1 MNIHIEQ
8 LMSDSGVKFGTS
20 GTRGLVK
27 DMTDL
32 VCFAYTSAF
41 LQHLIHE
48 NQIQKGDQ
56 VGIGGDLRSSSPRI
70 MNAVANACQH
80 YGLQPVNLGFI
91 PSPAV
96 ALYGIQHHMAT
107 IMVTGSH
114 IPDDRNGMKFNLPI
128 GEILQADE
136 QAIKQQWVDIPDE
149 LFDDHGAF
157 IKQDA
162 VLTEPSLSAQKHY
175 IERFTQF
182 LPDNCLAGMTVGV
195 YQHSA
200 VGRDLLQQILSALGA
215 NTICLGRSEQFVSV
229 DTEAIRPE
237 DVDLAQQWASEHALD
252 AIVSTDGDSDRP
264 LISDEHGRWLRGDIV
279 GLLTALYLGADIVVT
294 PVSSNSCVNADFFEQ
309 VLRTR
314 IGSPYVIAAM
324 QTAATN
330 SPEKGVVGYEANGG
344 FLQQSAIE
352 LSGKTLSPLPTRDAI
367 IVILSVLLLAKQ
379 RQQTVSE
386 LNASM
391 PAIYT
396 SSDRLKNFALE
407 KSRLLLDTLIEDKQ
421 INSMQVQQ
429 LLPFMGEIKAVDTT
443 DGVRLSFA
451 DDEIIH
457 IRPSGNAPELRCY
470 TEASREERAIE
481 LNQLALKAM
490 SDWSEPV

>member
-1 MNIHIEQ
+1 MKIHIEQ

-20 GTRGLVK
+20 GTRGLVT
-27 DMTDL
+27 DMTDR
-32 VCFAYTSAF
+32 VCFAYTAAF
-41 LQHLIHE
+41 LQHLIAGK
-48 NQIQKGDQ
+48 QIQKGDR
-56 VGIGGDLRSSSPRI
+56 VGIGGDLRQSTPRI
-70 MNAVANACQH
+70 MNAVATACQH

-96 ALYGIQHHMAT
+96 ALYGIQYKMAS

-136 QAIKQQWVDIPDE
+136 QAIKQQFVDLPDE
-149 LFDDHGAF
+149 LFNNDGQF
-157 IKQDA
+157 VKQDNILA
-162 VLTEPSLSAQKHY
+162 KPSLLAETLY
-175 IERFTQF
+175 IERFSEF
-182 LPDNCLAGMTVGV
+182 FPENCLSGMTIGI

-200 VGRDLLQQILSALGA
+200 VARDLLQQILSSLGA

-237 DVDLAQQWASEHALD
+237 DVKLAQQWAAENKLD

-264 LISDEHGRWLRGDIV
+264 LLSDENGRWLRGDIV
-279 GLLTALYLGADIVVT
+279 GLLTAIYLAADIVVT
-294 PVSSNSCVNADFFEQ
+294 PVSSNSSVNADFFEQ
-309 VLRTR
+309 VIRTR
-314 IGSPYVIAAM
+314 IGSPYVISAM
-324 QTAATN
+324 QNAA
-330 SPEKGVVGYEANGG
+330 SDSEKSVVGYEANGG
-344 FLQQSAIE
+344 FLQQSVIA
-352 LSGKTLSPLPTRDAI
+352 LAGNTLSPLPTRDAV

-386 LNASM
+386 LNSSM

-407 KSRLLLDTLIEDKQ
+407 KSRLLLEI
-421 INSMQVQQ
+421 
-429 LLPFMGEIKAVDTT
+429 LLPDNHLNRELVKQLFPFMDEVNAVDTT
-443 DGVRLSFA
+443 DGIRMSFA

-470 TEASREERAIE
+470 TEASDEHRAVT
-481 LNQLALKAM
+481 LNQQVLDAIQCWAN
-490 SDWSEPV
+490 SA